1 MIGLDLEVDGKGT
14 DMEAVETV
22 RQDRGEIL
30 AVDDLPALLTL
41 LSELL
46 IGAGYSVRQAPSGE
60 LALWSAQM
68 RPPEII
74 LLDVRMP
81 GMNGMDVCRQLKAN
95 PVTADVPVIFLTA
108 LNEPVDKVQGL
119 ALGAVDYITKPYQPE
134 EVLARVNTHI
144 TLARYRKALEA
155 ERANLEQH
163 VRERTADLVAVAES
177 LRASEREMSDLQ
189 DAFIVAMAS
198 MAETRDNETGAHIMR
213 TQNYVQALA
222 LELASHPRFSN
233 FLTSDTIELLFKT
246 APLHDIGKVGIPDH
260 ILLKP
265 GKLTRDEFEIMK
277 THTILGRNIISATGK
292 RLHTSN
298 QFLKFAESSTLSHH
312 EKWDGSGYPQ
322 GLAGDA
328 IPIPA
333 RMMAIADVYDAIIS
347 KRVYKEAMEHEQAVQ
362 IIREG
367 RGTHFDPDVADAFL
381 RIPDVF
387 HEIAEKWVDDHAH
400 SA

>member
-1 MIGLDLEVDGKGT
+1 MPSIEEERVNK
-14 DMEAVETV
+14 
-22 RQDRGEIL
+22 GEIL
-30 AVDDLPALLTL
+30 AVDDMPALLGL

-46 IGAGYSVRQAPSGE
+46 TGAGYSVRQAPSGE
-60 LALWSAQM
+60 LALWTAQM

-81 GMNGMDVCRQLKAN
+81 GMNGMEVCRQLKAD
-95 PVTADVPVIFLTA
+95 PTTADVPVIFLSA
-108 LNEPVDKVQGL
+108 MNESVDKVKGL

-163 VRERTADLVAVAES
+163 VRERTADLEAVAES

-189 DAFIVAMAS
+189 EALIVAMAS
-198 MAETRDNETGAHIMR
+198 LAETRDNETGAHIMR
-213 TQNYVQALA
+213 TQHYVHALA
-222 LELASHPRFSN
+222 QELAQHPKYAEI
-233 FLTSDTIELLFKT
+233 LTEEMIDLLFKT

-265 GKLTRDEFEIMK
+265 GKLTVEEFEIMK
-277 THTILGRNIISATGK
+277 THTILGRNIIAATGK

-298 QFLKFAESSTLSHH
+298 QFLTIAEKTTLSHH
-312 EKWDGSGYPQ
+312 EKWNGTGYPH
-322 GLAGDA
+322 GLSGDE
-328 IPIPA
+328 IPLSA
-333 RMMAIADVYDAIIS
+333 RLMAVADVYDAIIS
-347 KRVYKEAMEHEQAVQ
+347 RRVYKVAMGHDTAVG

-367 RGTHFDPDVADAFL
+367 RGVHFDPEIVDAFL
-381 RIPDVF
+381 RITETF
-387 HEIAEKWVDDHAH
+387 RGIAAKYEDEHPLTT
-400 SA
+400 

>member
-1 MIGLDLEVDGKGT
+1 
-14 DMEAVETV
+14 
-22 RQDRGEIL
+22 
-30 AVDDLPALLTL
+30 VDDIPALLTL

-46 IGAGYSVRQAPSGE
+46 TGAGYSVRQAPSGE
-60 LALWSAQM
+60 LALWTAQM

-81 GMNGMDVCRQLKAN
+81 GMNGMEVCRQLKAN
-95 PVTADVPVIFLTA
+95 PATADVPIIFLSA
-108 LNEPVDKVQGL
+108 MNESVDKVQGL

-155 ERANLEQH
+155 ERSNLEQH
-163 VRERTADLVAVAES
+163 VRERTADLEAVAES
-177 LRASEREMSDLQ
+177 LRASEREMSNLQ
-189 DAFIVAMAS
+189 EALIVAMAS
-198 MAETRDNETGAHIMR
+198 LAETRDNETGAHIMR

-222 LELASHPRFSN
+222 LELAHHPKFAD
-233 FLTSDTIELLFKT
+233 FLTPDTIDLLFKT

-265 GKLTRDEFEIMK
+265 GKLTPAEFEIMK
-277 THTILGRNIISATGK
+277 THTTLGRNIIAETEH
-292 RLHTSN
+292 RLRTSN
-298 QFLKFAESSTLSHH
+298 RFLKLAESTTLSHH
-312 EKWDGSGYPQ
+312 EKWNGSGYPQ

-328 IPIPA
+328 IPISA

-347 KRVYKEAMEHEQAVQ
+347 RRVYKEAMGHDVAVK

-367 RGTHFDPDVADAFL
+367 RGIHFDPDMADAFL
-381 RIPDVF
+381 RITEVF
-387 HEIAEKWVDDHAH
+387 RDIAEKWVDEHLTPA
-400 SA
+400 